1 MADDLSLLAV
11 DPLLG
16 WIAAALSAALL
27 AHAALLK
34 FADLALLEQHL
45 VAYGVPGWLQP
56 PLRLALPALELLA
69 AVLLLTPLREVGA
82 TAAAALM
89 LVYAGAMAW
98 HRLHGHKLDC
108 GCGGAP
114 MTVSWPL
121 VVRNVVLSAIA
132 GVALLPSTARELGL
146 ADFAV
151 LAGALLLATVL
162 HAAVHQV
169 LAHQRP
175 MRPSLWS
182 SK

>member
-1 MADDLSLLAV
+1 MADGLSFLAI

-45 VAYGVPGWLQP
+45 AAYGVPGWLQP
-56 PLRLALPALELLA
+56 LLRLALPALELLA
-69 AVLLLTPLREVGA
+69 AVLLLTPLREPG
-82 TAAAALM
+82 AALATV
-89 LVYAGAMAW
+89 LLLGYAGAMAW

-121 VVRNVVLSAIA
+121 VARNVVLAAIA
-132 GVALLPSTARELGL
+132 GAAVLPNTARELGP

-162 HAAVHQV
+162 HAVFHQV